1 VTRTHLLT
9 GAGSGIGE
17 LLARDLLERGDDVL
31 VVARSAQRAEEM
43 AAALPG
49 ARPLVADLASPATVE
64 SLDLPARLDSVV
76 HAAGVVE
83 LGAVADLS
91 VQAWT
96 EQLQVNLVA
105 PAVLTRV
112 ALPALRAARGTV
124 VLVNSGAGLF
134 AHPQWSAYAAS
145 KHGLRAFADSLRGE
159 EAAHGVRVSSV
170 YPGRTATPMQEK
182 VHAQEGKEYD
192 ADDWVR
198 PSTVAAAILHV
209 LDLPGDATIP
219 TSRSSRAEPE
229 RYSEGRERHCSA
241 PMITIRSCVRAVSA
255 ICWASAGRSAAEMS
269 ASAVETMACTMRL
282 ERIRRSSPL
291 QASVPGSRARSVA
304 SSRSHRSIS
313 WRMASRT
320 ASGPAVRSRAMKA
333 KWARCRATCSTR
345 ISTERSTMP
354 A

>member
-1 VTRTHLLT
+1 MTRTHLLT

-182 VHAQEGKEYD
+182 VHGQEGKEYD

-219 TSRSSRAEPE
+219 DLTVKPR
-229 RYSEGRERHCSA
+229 
-241 PMITIRSCVRAVSA
+241 
-255 ICWASAGRSAAEMS
+255 
-269 ASAVETMACTMRL
+269 
-282 ERIRRSSPL
+282 
-291 QASVPGSRARSVA
+291 
-304 SSRSHRSIS
+304 
-313 WRMASRT
+313 
-320 ASGPAVRSRAMKA
+320 
-333 KWARCRATCSTR
+333 
-345 ISTERSTMP
+345 
-354 A
+354 

>member
-1 VTRTHLLT
+1 MTRTHLLT

-124 VLVNSGAGLF
+124 VLGNSGAGLF

-219 TSRSSRAEPE
+219 DLTVKPR
-229 RYSEGRERHCSA
+229 
-241 PMITIRSCVRAVSA
+241 
-255 ICWASAGRSAAEMS
+255 
-269 ASAVETMACTMRL
+269 
-282 ERIRRSSPL
+282 
-291 QASVPGSRARSVA
+291 
-304 SSRSHRSIS
+304 
-313 WRMASRT
+313 
-320 ASGPAVRSRAMKA
+320 
-333 KWARCRATCSTR
+333 
-345 ISTERSTMP
+345 
-354 A
+354 